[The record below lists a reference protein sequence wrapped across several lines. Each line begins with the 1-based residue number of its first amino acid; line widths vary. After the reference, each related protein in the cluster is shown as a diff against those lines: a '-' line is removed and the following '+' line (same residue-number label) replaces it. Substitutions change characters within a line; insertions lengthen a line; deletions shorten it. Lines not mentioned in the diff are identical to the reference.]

1 MKTTLAISL
10 SQQQARKIITKYK
23 KLKRKKKST
32 GYKNA
37 KKKSKDVDVVF
48 LKQVPLHPRQ
58 RLARMDKQDEKDVE
72 SIKLVPLHTRQRL
85 ARKNKQDEK
94 DVEFIKRFPL
104 HPRQWLIRK
113 TQKLKHPRDKLRE
126 KELQIA
132 RNNVLALMRK
142 KIDFTAKK
150 LLNKI
155 LLFDSSRVNEELIMD
170 KTI

>member
-10 SQQQARKIITKYK
+10 SQQEARKIITKYK

-37 KKKSKDVDVVF
+37 KKSKDDDVVF
-48 LKQVPLHPRQ
+48 L
-58 RLARMDKQDEKDVE
+58 
-72 SIKLVPLHTRQRL
+72 KLVPLHTRQRL

-94 DVEFIKRFPL
+94 DVEFIKHFPL

-113 TQKLKHPRDKLRE
+113 TQKLKDPRDKLKE

-155 LLFDSSRVNEELIMD
+155 LLFDSSRVIEELIMD
-170 KTI
+170 KTIENLPGETMNSISYANQAQTHFL

>member
-1 MKTTLAISL
+1 
-10 SQQQARKIITKYK
+10 
-23 KLKRKKKST
+23 
-32 GYKNA
+32 
-37 KKKSKDVDVVF
+37 
-48 LKQVPLHPRQ
+48 
-58 RLARMDKQDEKDVE
+58 MDKQDEKDVE

-113 TQKLKHPRDKLRE
+113 TQKLKHPRDKLKE

>member
-1 MKTTLAISL
+1 
-10 SQQQARKIITKYK
+10 
-23 KLKRKKKST
+23 
-32 GYKNA
+32 
-37 KKKSKDVDVVF
+37 
-48 LKQVPLHPRQ
+48 
-58 RLARMDKQDEKDVE
+58 MDKQDEKDVE
-72 SIKLVPLHTRQRL
+72 SIKLVLLHTRQRL

-113 TQKLKHPRDKLRE
+113 TQKLKHPRDKLKE

-170 KTI
+170 KTIENLPGETMNSISYANQAQTHFL

>member
-1 MKTTLAISL
+1 
-10 SQQQARKIITKYK
+10 
-23 KLKRKKKST
+23 
-32 GYKNA
+32 
-37 KKKSKDVDVVF
+37 
-48 LKQVPLHPRQ
+48 
-58 RLARMDKQDEKDVE
+58 MDKQDEKDVE

-113 TQKLKHPRDKLRE
+113 TQKLKHPRDKLKE

-132 RNNVLALMRK
+132 RNNVLVLMRK

-170 KTI
+170 KTIENLPGETMNSISYASEPGTNSFSLRREGGQ